1 MLWVWVVWALGLTIA
16 TVVGTLLVRHSRD
29 RYGLPALVS
38 MYIAYLMTA
47 NVIASR
53 ISEFHIVIVMILPG
67 GVITYPFV
75 AQAIDMINE
84 IYGRRTAYV
93 AILLAFT
100 ANVILTLFV
109 LMLATV
115 PPVPWLA
122 DMDEAW
128 RFFFLQTPRIIIASY
143 IAFLTAELLDATIFS
158 EIKRRLY
165 RYEVTVKSITVGALA
180 RSLSTDVV
188 NMVVDTI
195 VFYPLAFYGVVPTEA
210 LIPMIIYGSLT
221 KALITAL
228 DTPWFIAFRLLT
240 RNVKRDF

>member
-1 MLWVWVVWALGLTIA
+1 VLWVWVVWVLGLTIA
-16 TVVGTLLVRHSRD
+16 TAVGTILVRYSRD

-38 MYIAYLMTA
+38 IYIAYLMTA

-53 ISEFHIVIVMILPG
+53 VSEFHIVIAMILPG

-93 AILLAFT
+93 AILLALT

-115 PPVPWLA
+115 PPAPWLS
-122 DMDEAW
+122 DLEEAW

-143 IAFLTAELLDATIFS
+143 IAFFTAELLDATIFS

-165 RYEVTVKSITVGALA
+165 RYEVNVKIMTVGALT

-195 VFYPLAFYGVVPTEA
+195 VFYPLAFYGVIPTEA
-210 LIPMIIYGSLT
+210 LIPMIIHGSLT

>member
-1 MLWVWVVWALGLTIA
+1 LQVWIVWALGLTIA
-16 TVVGTLLVRHSRD
+16 TAVGTALVRRSRD

-53 ISEFHIVIVMILPG
+53 VSEFHIVIAMFLPG

-84 IYGRRTAYV
+84 IYGRRSAYV
-93 AILLAFT
+93 AILLALT

-115 PPVPWLA
+115 PPAPWLT
-122 DMDEAW
+122 DLDEAW
-128 RFFFLQTPRIIIASY
+128 RFFFFQTPRIIIASY
-143 IAFLTAELLDATIFS
+143 IAFLVAELLDATVFG

-165 RYEVTVKSITVGALA
+165 RYEVTTRNVVAGALA
-180 RSLSTDVV
+180 RSMTTDVV
-188 NMVVDTI
+188 NMVVDTV
-195 VFYPLAFYGVVPTEA
+195 VFYPLAFYGVVPTEV
-210 LIPMIIYGSLT
+210 LIPMMLYGSLT

-240 RNVKRDF
+240 RDVKRDL

>member
-1 MLWVWVVWALGLTIA
+1 LWVWLFWAIGLTVA
-16 TVVGTLLVRHSRD
+16 TAVGTILVRGSRD

-38 MYIAYLMTA
+38 IYVAYLMTA

-53 ISEFHIVIVMILPG
+53 VSEFHIVTVMFLPG
-67 GVITYPFV
+67 GVITFPFV
-75 AQAIDMINE
+75 AQIIDMINE
-84 IYGRRTAYV
+84 IYGRRSAYV

-100 ANVILTLFV
+100 ANVLLSMFI
-109 LMLATV
+109 LMLSTV
-115 PPVPWLA
+115 PPAPWLSEL
-122 DMDEAW
+122 DEAW

-143 IAFLTAELLDATIFS
+143 IAFLTAELLDATIFA

-165 RYEVTVKSITVGALA
+165 RYEVTVKTVTAGALA

-188 NMVVDTI
+188 NMVVDTL

-210 LIPMIIYGSLT
+210 LIPMILYGSFA

-240 RNVKRDF
+240 RDVKRDF